1 MTRINELRQRLAVVG
16 MPSDFG
22 KPKPSREAWNEFLIN
37 MGEKPKDI
45 PPRSESH
52 QRQNISNKPTSEV
65 ADSILE
71 NFKTKVDVEE
81 GGFDARK
88 IPTERVNSEGF
99 KDDDETG
106 YSPENAKKWAK
117 LKQRLARIY
126 AS

>member
-52 QRQNISNKPTSEV
+52 QEYNISNKPISEEV
-65 ADSILE
+65 DNIIENSIE
-71 NFKTKVDVEE
+71 RIDVEA
-81 GGFDARK
+81 GGFDRRK

-126 AS
+126 ES

>member
-16 MPSDFG
+16 MPSGFG
-22 KPKPSREAWNEFLIN
+22 KPKIPRESWNEFLK
-37 MGEKPKDI
+37 MVGEKPKDI
-45 PPRSESH
+45 PPRSTPRKIFHSPKIEAE
-52 QRQNISNKPTSEV
+52 N
-65 ADSILE
+65 ILE
-71 NFKTKVDVEE
+71 NFKTKVDVEA

-126 AS
+126 ES